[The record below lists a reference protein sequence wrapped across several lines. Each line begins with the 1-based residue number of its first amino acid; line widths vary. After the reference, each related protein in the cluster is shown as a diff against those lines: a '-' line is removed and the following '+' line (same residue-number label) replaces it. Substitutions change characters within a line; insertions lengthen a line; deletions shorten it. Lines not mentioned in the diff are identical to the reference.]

1 MGCCS
6 DVVAVDSTGMEST
19 NASTFF
25 GRRCGRRYTRYPKLS
40 AVVDVKTHLFLGVVI
55 DRGPKPDDTEFH
67 RLARQ
72 AHRRQRFRFLLADAG
87 YDGENHHRFLYGQL
101 GVLGVIPPMRG
112 RPGRRA
118 DHVPVGLFRA
128 ALASRWPI
136 KAYRQRWQVE
146 TVFSLLKRLL
156 GSAVRCRTRHAIDRE
171 IFLRILTL
179 NLMILWRLIPC
190 FQQSSSFG
198 NFDVFARAT
207 PPGNWRVARLACQA
221 VLPREDRL
229 PATCGTRRS
238 WVAR

>member
-190 FQQSSSFG
+190 FQQSSFVQVYRLGVPSRS
-198 NFDVFARAT
+198 RAGT
-207 PPGNWRVARLACQA
+207 ALPGRKA
-221 VLPREDRL
+221 
-229 PATCGTRRS
+229 ATAGRGPNGFV
-238 WVAR
+238 W